1 MMLKNFYEW
10 VEWESIMHTLLFILI
25 IYVLQKMYR
34 NPAELTTTNI
44 LLLTVVLS
52 VDLLVHQNINIR
64 NNNEP
69 TYFIS
74 PTSPDNLDS
83 SAHP

>member
-1 MMLKNFYEW
+1 MLKNFYEW